1 MARWVYIYGF
11 RIVWCM
17 YGVFI
22 ILYRIIPCH
31 ACIWVCMYVGRVFLI
46 SRLSNHVCVSVCV
59 LSVVLAAGLVSLG
72 IVAGMDGVVWP
83 YSG

>member
-1 MARWVYIYGF
+1 
-11 RIVWCM
+11 M
-17 YGVFI
+17 YGVFM

-31 ACIWVCMYVGRVFLI
+31 ACIWVCMYEGRVFPI
-46 SRLSNHVCVSVCV
+46 RHLSNHVCVSVCV

-72 IVAGMDGVVWP
+72 IVAGMDGVEGQ